1 MIFIVY
7 ASKMKNEFLVFKN
20 KSKSQNTPNMVFRVW
35 IFLTPNVLFV
45 CFCPKEDNQY
55 LNSRESLD
63 DSRQKCYINKN
74 TFCVFQIPCKTPKT
88 IVSVWWTNAKGQTSQ
103 FCLQGA
109 KPWKSFLLVHSF
121 NDLHCICLKTDKLKG
136 LDYKALRKPFDMCDI
151 ILGPPPR
158 EKCRA

>member
-1 MIFIVY
+1 MILD
-7 ASKMKNEFLVFKN
+7 KNVI
-20 KSKSQNTPNMVFRVW
+20 ST
-35 IFLTPNVLFV
+35 
-45 CFCPKEDNQY
+45 
-55 LNSRESLD
+55 
-63 DSRQKCYINKN
+63 KN

-136 LDYKALRKPFDMCDI
+136 LEYKAFRKPFDMCDK
-151 ILGPPPR
+151 ILGPPLGRKDFWLSRFPAKPKVKFCVWWKMPKDKNNNFACKENTVFAQR
-158 EKCRA
+158 TRTCATPC